1 MASSL
6 RRRPQDPGHRESL
19 KREGP
24 LEGGGPTKARPACA
38 RPQKR
43 FQAPEAVPGPGV
55 WGICPSTG
63 TQLPGESR
71 HSVRVWRGVQSPR
84 PAPHARVRR

>member
-6 RRRPQDPGHRESL
+6 RRRPQDPGRRESL

-38 RPQKR
+38 RPQR
-43 FQAPEAVPGPGV
+43 WAQAPEAVPGPGSSSRP
-55 WGICPSTG
+55 WCMGH
-63 TQLPGESR
+63 LPLD
-71 HSVRVWRGVQSPR
+71 WD
-84 PAPHARVRR
+84 PAPRGEQA